1 MPKSDTEDFSLDEA
15 LLATLTPQEREALAD
30 TDDSPQRLEDLAKI
44 AAGAPPLEDDGEEG
58 EGGEEDGEE
67 DDDPDDD
74 DAAEPAGA
82 AKAAPADEKSAEMG
96 AASAQADQG
105 EAPQERPVQQPAA
118 ATIEPG
124 AQPVARQYRA
134 DLPADY
140 DDKLAQLKER
150 DKSVREK
157 YKAGEIDIDERD
169 AQLDAMRAEREE
181 LLVQRARVETLRDL
195 NAQDAQR
202 TWAQEVGHFVA
213 KQRALP
219 AERGGID
226 YAADQAALAALD
238 EEVKALASMARHA
251 DKSARWFLEAAH
263 KRVLLDRGVTPEPAK
278 PAAGAPA
285 KPEVKAEAK
294 PATKPPAKRDAAAAV
309 RAASEA
315 TLANVPGGAGGPV
328 DVAGEQYAD
337 IMALDGMD
345 FEMAIA
351 RMTPDQRERFIAGL

>member
-15 LLATLTPQEREALAD
+15 LVATLTPQEREALAD

-58 EGGEEDGEE
+58 EDGEE

-285 KPEVKAEAK
+285 KS
-294 PATKPPAKRDAAAAV
+294 ATKPPAKRDAAAAV